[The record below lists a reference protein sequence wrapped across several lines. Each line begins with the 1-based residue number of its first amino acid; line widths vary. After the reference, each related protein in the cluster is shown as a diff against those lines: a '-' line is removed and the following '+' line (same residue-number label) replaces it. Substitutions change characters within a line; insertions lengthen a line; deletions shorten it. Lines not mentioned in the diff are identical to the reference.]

1 MIKVVFLEP
10 LGVAME
16 KFTADAKTVIG
27 DRAELVFYPDRVTDV
42 PTLIERSKDAD
53 IVVLSNFKYPREVIE
68 ACPKLK
74 MICVAFTGVDHI
86 DAACCKERGI
96 MICNCAG
103 YSTSAVADLVF
114 GMLITL
120 ARNIIPC
127 NEVVRKGGTK
137 DGLVGFEL
145 EGKAFGIVGTGA
157 IGLRVASIAQAFG
170 CNVYAYSRTRKDIP
184 GITYVSLDELMA
196 TCDIVSLH
204 VPSTP
209 ATKGLINADNLA
221 LMKPG
226 AILINTARGPVV
238 DSEALA
244 AALTE
249 GRLAGACID
258 VFEDEPPLDPSHPL
272 LHAPNVIATPHVA
285 FATKQAFE
293 KRAVIVYENIR
304 CYLDGHPQNVVQ

>member
-1 MIKVVFLEP
+1 
-10 LGVAME
+10 
-16 KFTADAKTVIG
+16 
-27 DRAELVFYPDRVTDV
+27 
-42 PTLIERSKDAD
+42 
-53 IVVLSNFKYPREVIE
+53 
-68 ACPKLK
+68 
-74 MICVAFTGVDHI
+74 
-86 DAACCKERGI
+86 

-114 GMLITL
+114 GMLISL

-127 NEVVRKGGTK
+127 NDVVRKGGTK

-145 EGKAFGIVGTGA
+145 EGKVFGIVGTGA

-170 CNVYAYSRTRKDIP
+170 CKVYAYSRTKKDVP
-184 GITYVSLDELMA
+184 GITYLPLNELMA
-196 TCDIVSLH
+196 ACDIVSLH

-209 ATKGLINADNLA
+209 ETKALINADNLA

-272 LHAPNVIATPHVA
+272 LNAPNVIATPHVA

-293 KRAVIVYENIR
+293 KRAVIVFENIR
-304 CYLDGHPQNVVQ
+304 CYLDGHPQNIMQ

>member
-1 MIKVVFLEP
+1 MKVVFLEP

-16 KFTADAKTVIG
+16 KFTADAKEAIG

-68 ACPKLK
+68 ACPRLK
-74 MICVAFTGVDHI
+74 MICVAFTGIDHV

-114 GMLITL
+114 GMLISL

-127 NEVVRKGGTK
+127 NDVVRKDGTK

-145 EGKAFGIVGTGA
+145 EGKVFGVVGTGA

-170 CNVYAYSRTRKDIP
+170 CKVYAYSRTKKDVP
-184 GITYVSLDELMA
+184 GITYLPLNELMA
-196 TCDIVSLH
+196 ACDIVSLH

-209 ATKGLINADNLA
+209 ETKALINADNLA

-272 LHAPNVIATPHVA
+272 LNAPNVIATPHVA

-293 KRAVIVYENIR
+293 KRAVIVFENIR
-304 CYLDGHPQNVVQ
+304 CYLDGHPQNIMQ

>member
-1 MIKVVFLEP
+1 MKVVFLEP
-10 LGVAME
+10 LGVERE
-16 KFTADAKTVIG
+16 KFTADAKEAIG

-68 ACPKLK
+68 ACPRLK
-74 MICVAFTGVDHI
+74 MICVAFTGIDHV

-114 GMLITL
+114 GMLISL

-127 NEVVRKGGTK
+127 NDVVRKGGTK

-145 EGKAFGIVGTGA
+145 EGKVFGIVGTGA

-170 CNVYAYSRTRKDIP
+170 CKVYAYSRTKKDVP
-184 GITYVSLDELMA
+184 GITYLPLNELMA
-196 TCDIVSLH
+196 ACDIVSLH

-209 ATKGLINADNLA
+209 ETKALINADNLA

-272 LHAPNVIATPHVA
+272 LNAPNVIATPHVA

-293 KRAVIVYENIR
+293 KRAVIVFENIR
-304 CYLDGHPQNVVQ
+304 CYLDGHPQNIMQ